1 MKIVICGGGLVGSAI
16 ASHLCEEQN
25 DVTVIDDSAENI
37 QRITDQYD
45 VHGVVGVASHPDRLA
60 EAGVGDAELLIAVT
74 ESDEVNMVA
83 CQVSHTI
90 FNTPVKI
97 ARIRSKA
104 YLDPVFSAL
113 YSAENLPI
121 DHIISPEAEVSASI
135 SNQLRVP
142 GAFDVQHLCD
152 GKMNLVGVL
161 CTENNPILGTSL
173 RHLTSLFPDLS
184 LTILAIIREGKVILP
199 RSGIEA
205 MQTGDRVYFV
215 CDSSHLNR
223 AMASFGHDEGEA
235 RSVVIAGGGSIGLML
250 SREIELNF
258 QNTNSQIIEL
268 DAGRAKAL
276 AEELQGTSIINGD
289 TLDGAILREA
299 GVHKTETFVSVTED
313 DEVNILSALLA
324 KRTGAQHAV
333 ALVNIPGFI
342 SLVGTLGV
350 DAVINPSQITVSS
363 ILEHVRRGRIRD
375 VHPIVEDLGEVLEA
389 EALPSSLLVGKPLRT
404 AKIPKG
410 LAIGGVYRDGNVI
423 PVRGDTIIEAGDTV
437 IIFVAR
443 GKVGE
448 VEKLLSVRLDF
459 F

>member
-1 MKIVICGGGLVGSAI
+1 MNKRMVVLGGGISGVGAAVLAKKKGFQVFLSD
-16 ASHLCEEQN
+16 N
-25 DVTVIDDSAENI
+25 GK
-37 QRITDQYD
+37 ITDNNKK
-45 VHGVVGVASHPDRLA
+45 V
-60 EAGVGDAELLIAVT
+60 LLHNKIDWEEGQHSLGEILHA
-74 ESDEVNMVA
+74 DEV
-83 CQVSHTI
+83 I
-90 FNTPVKI
+90 K
-97 ARIRSKA
+97 
-104 YLDPVFSAL
+104 
-113 YSAENLPI
+113 
-121 DHIISPEAEVSASI
+121 SPGI
-135 SNQLRVP
+135 SN
-142 GAFDVQHLCD
+142 
-152 GKMNLVGVL
+152 K
-161 CTENNPILGTSL
+161 
-173 RHLTSLFPDLS
+173 
-184 LTILAIIREGKVILP
+184 
-199 RSGIEA
+199 IE
-205 MQTGDRVYFV
+205 
-215 CDSSHLNR
+215 L
-223 AMASFGHDEGEA
+223 
-235 RSVVIAGGGSIGLML
+235 IKK
-250 SREIELNF
+250 LNF
-258 QNTNSQIIEL
+258 QNTHSQIIEL
-268 DAGRAKAL
+268 DAGRAKVL

-363 ILEHVRRGRIRD
+363 ILEYVRRGRIRD

-423 PVRGDTIIEAGDTV
+423 AVRGDTIIEAGDTV

-443 GKVGE
+443 GKVAQ

>member
-1 MKIVICGGGLVGSAI
+1 MKIVICGAGLVGSAI

-45 VHGVVGVASHPDRLA
+45 VHGVVGVASHPNRLA
-60 EAGVGDAELLIAVT
+60 EAGVRDAELLIAVT

-83 CQVSHTI
+83 CQISHTI

-97 ARIRSKA
+97 ARIRSTA
-104 YLDPVFSAL
+104 YLDPAFASL
-113 YSAENLPI
+113 YSPENLPI
-121 DHIISPEAEVSASI
+121 DHIISPEAEVSAAI

-142 GAFDVQHLCD
+142 GAFDVQNLCD
-152 GKMNLVGVL
+152 GRMNLVGVQ
-161 CTENNPILGTSL
+161 CTENSPILGTSL

-184 LTILAIIREGKVILP
+184 LTVLAIIRDGKVILP
-199 RSGIEA
+199 RSGVES

-215 CDSSHLNR
+215 CDSTHLDR
-223 AMASFGHDEGEA
+223 AMASFGHEEGEA

-250 SREIELNF
+250 SREIEGNF
-258 QNTNSQIIEL
+258 HNTHNQIIEL
-268 DAGRAKAL
+268 NAGRAKSL
-276 AEELQGTSIINGD
+276 AEELQGTGIINGD
-289 TLDGAILREA
+289 ALDSAILREA
-299 GVHKTETFVSVTED
+299 GVHKTETFVAVTED

-324 KRTGAQHAV
+324 KRTGAKHAV

-342 SLVGTLGV
+342 PLVSTLGV

-389 EALPSSLLVGKPLRT
+389 EALPSSLLVGKPLRA

-410 LAIGGVYRDGNVI
+410 LAIGGVYRDGKAI
-423 PVRGDTIIEAGDTV
+423 AIRGDTVIAAGDTV
-437 IIFVAR
+437 IIFVVR
-443 GKVGE
+443 GKIAK